1 MSLLKKII
9 TWLEERINLTE
20 IFSFFS
26 AFGLYYGEVNTR
38 DSIEEAL
45 KKASKQEL
53 PPYGRWPHIL
63 GILTFLIF
71 IFQIITGMLLAF
83 YYQPTY
89 LSAYESTREIVRDI
103 SFGWLIFNIH
113 RWGAN
118 VLIFIILFRVA
129 RFFYDRVWRKPRELF
144 WIIGILILITAM
156 GSFITGKLL
165 PYDQSSYWK
174 SVRNLEIIEKIP
186 ILSSIFNFLIGG
198 FLIEEG
204 TVIRFYF
211 LHIVVFPLL
220 LWILFYLH
228 FSTVRRVGLSKM
240 DWNGKENVTFYPS
253 HLFSLLIATF
263 TVIFVL
269 SSLSVLFP
277 SKLMGKAEPM
287 KTPAGAGPSWF
298 LLPLIPVL
306 DYTPWGLGG
315 FIILLFIILLF
326 IFPFVGKRLSEA
338 KTLIRILTFFFI
350 ILYLILA
357 YWGIRIK

>member
-1 MSLLKKII
+1 MSFLKKTIN
-9 TWLEERINLTE
+9 WLEERINLTE
-20 IFSFFS
+20 VFSFFS
-26 AFGLYYGEVNTR
+26 AFGLYYGEVDTR

-45 KKASKQEL
+45 KKASKQKL

-63 GILTFLIF
+63 GILTFIIF

-83 YYQPTY
+83 YYQPS

-118 VLIFIILFRVA
+118 VLIFIILFRLA

-144 WIIGILILITAM
+144 WIIGITILITAM

-165 PYDQSSYWK
+165 PYDQSSYWE

-186 ILSSIFNFLIGG
+186 VISSIFNFLIGG
-198 FLIEEG
+198 FFIEEG

-211 LHIVVFPLL
+211 LHIVLFPFL

-228 FSTVRRVGLSKM
+228 FSTVRRVGLSKG
-240 DWNGKENVTFYPS
+240 DWNGKENATFYPS
-253 HLFSLLIATF
+253 HLFSLLIAIF
-263 TVIFVL
+263 IVIFVL

-277 SKLMGKAEPM
+277 SKLMGKADPI
-287 KTPAGAGPSWF
+287 KTPVGVGPSWF
-298 LLPLIPVL
+298 LLPLMPIL
-306 DYTPWGLGG
+306 DYTPLGLGG

-326 IFPFVGKRLSEA
+326 IFPFTGRRVSEA
-338 KTLIRILTFFFI
+338 KILIKILTFFSI
-350 ILYLILA
+350 ILYLILTC
-357 YWGIRIK
+357 WGFRIK